1 MSGRAFRVVGVGLR
15 LTAAVARARGPVRS
29 AESVCSVLVELAV
42 WTGWPASSHAVGTP
56 GRGEDERRGSGRL
69 AVFVDEAAEDIET
82 FNAPDPVGAGARNID
97 GWDGHV
103 KVDAAVRTG
112 GVVVPHVVV

>member
-1 MSGRAFRVVGVGLR
+1 M
-15 LTAAVARARGPVRS
+15 
-29 AESVCSVLVELAV
+29 

-97 GWDGHV
+97 GRGFDKEENRPTNLQIPLV
-103 KVDAAVRTG
+103 PKVAGR
-112 GVVVPHVVV
+112 